1 MILSCWQQAEGCFIP
16 KEEKSEHITQFR
28 TIYPLNVE
36 EKIFFS
42 ELARMMYLCM
52 ALNNYLYTS
61 VHKGRLPGF
70 SGCIE
75 DTSVISQLIR
85 LAKINKK
92 DLTLVCSALVKC
104 IRNHPS
110 QAGSH

>member
-1 MILSCWQQAEGCFIP
+1 
-16 KEEKSEHITQFR
+16 
-28 TIYPLNVE
+28 
-36 EKIFFS
+36 
-42 ELARMMYLCM
+42 M

-110 QAGSH
+110 QAGSHWSITIYLSILEEPSEVISMGLTCGLDYNNLAETTKSPSDW